1 MIPNLLAFEIHPGP
15 REPQEPARAAGGLGR
30 TTSRCVGAGG
40 AGRGHRPDFW
50 ALPRRGVVGAHRA
63 SSSAFR
69 LDLDPRLPSPVTA
82 SPARSS
88 RSVRSRQ
95 RRSSR
100 HHRRVWVLTTIS
112 KTVRATAISLAHFPR
127 AAEYSRLHHR
137 SPLPRV
143 RLPEAN
149 PRSTRASAR
158 FAPFSSTATL
168 RRRAA
173 PAAAARGCA
182 ERHALPPGE
191 ARAAAQV
198 LPRSGAVLRR
208 AVLLEEP

>member
-1 MIPNLLAFEIHPGP
+1 MIPNLWHLKSIRAA
-15 REPQEPARAAGGLGR
+15 RAARARARAAGGREHPVAAWEPAAPGAAADRIAGRVRGAGLLGR
-30 TTSRCVGAGG
+30 I
-40 AGRGHRPDFW
+40 GRPAVHFGSISTPG
-50 ALPRRGVVGAHRA
+50 LGIA
-63 SSSAFR
+63 SYSESGSLF
-69 LDLDPRLPSPVTA
+69 PK
-82 SPARSS
+82 
-88 RSVRSRQ
+88 RSRAT
-95 RRSSR
+95 SAS
-100 HHRRVWVLTTIS
+100 HHAITAASVSLTTNT
-112 KTVRATAISLAHFPR
+112 KTVRATALSLSHFPR
-127 AAEYSRLHHR
+127 AAEYSRLHHHA
-137 SPLPRV
+137 PLPRV